1 MKINL
6 ILLLTIGS
14 LFVFSEA
21 IYTKK
26 YVKAKSEYLK
36 RLYSKKENIAVSPI
50 SNSCSRLQL

>member
-6 ILLLTIGS
+6 ILLLAIGS
-14 LFVFSEA
+14 LFIISEA

-36 RLYSKKENIAVSPI
+36 RLYSKKENVAVTPIA
-50 SNSCSRLQL
+50 NSCNKLQL